1 MDKVDVNG
9 KNAAP
14 IFNYL
19 KEEQPGFLTSSVKCK
34 SGREGGREG
43 GRGLAH
49 LFPLLYFQTQAI
61 Q

>member
-1 MDKVDVNG
+1 VNG